1 MNAALH
7 RDLSVLVIDDQRT
20 MRLIVRQLLR
30 QVGVSRAA
38 EAADGREAIEKLAE
52 RQIETPDLVICD
64 LHMEGMD
71 GMAFTAAVRRGKTK
85 LPTETPYSS
94 TPSTSTASAGGKGSV
109 PPGPS
114 LNPGSTWV
122 CADPATRPRPRS
134 LFCAAARGRRSG

>member
-85 LPTETPYSS
+85 LPTETPILLLTGESDDFVLDVVEQAGA
-94 TPSTSTASAGGKGSV
+94 TLVLHKPITAGELYQAISRAIGFQLAG
-109 PPGPS
+109 
-114 LNPGSTWV
+114 
-122 CADPATRPRPRS
+122 A
-134 LFCAAARGRRSG
+134 